1 MADRRA
7 GAREHRET
15 ADCTRFGDRRRA
27 NLDLGFCLGPPLVSL
42 SGRCDQLI
50 RDVSGA
56 LMTNA
61 PPSGTKST
69 VMGVPRLGTS
79 SAADSVSQPSSTL
92 GSLKRLRFGCAPRFL
107 NHFSRFVEFLA
118 EGHCHRSLGHRP
130 GLQTRQIHLAEGH
143 IHIADG
149 GPLILAF
156 SQNLC
161 GGNDFLGLHPRL
173 R

>member
-50 RDVSGA
+50 RDVSGWI
-56 LMTNA
+56 MTNA

-79 SAADSVSQPSSTL
+79 LAADSVSKPSSTL

-118 EGHCHRSLGHRP
+118 EGHFHRSLGQRP
-130 GLQTRQIHLAEGH
+130 GARPDNPLAESH

-149 GPLILAF
+149 GQLNLAF